1 MVVGGVR
8 RPLADVEP
16 SKQPEPKPSPIL
28 DYGVISPVP
37 ADRNPQVA
45 SVAQALQEKKH
56 PERLSVLIQ
65 PRSFERAAF
74 EKDPQ
79 TYLNTIEPGRVFQ
92 PAQPGAGVPRLS
104 SHSPRLQRVV
114 QGESVYL
121 EVGGVSGMP
130 VTFTS
135 FDLGAFDNDLN
146 SITVRA
152 DERGRARVKFTATPG
167 TINDIHILA
176 ASPVTSGQMRYL
188 VNVRL
193 PEATGGR

>member
-1 MVVGGVR
+1 
-8 RPLADVEP
+8 
-16 SKQPEPKPSPIL
+16 L
-28 DYGVISPVP
+28 DYGVTPGVP

-45 SVAQALQEKKH
+45 LVVQAVKEKTH

-65 PRSFERAAF
+65 PPPFDRAAF
-74 EKDPQ
+74 EKAPDK
-79 TYLNTIEPGRVFQ
+79 YLNTIEPGRVFQ
-92 PAQPGAGVPRLS
+92 PAQPGPGVPRLLP
-104 SHSPRLQRVV
+104 HSPRLQRVV

-121 EVGGVSGMP
+121 EVGGVPGMP

-135 FDLGAFDNDLN
+135 FDLGAFENDLN

-167 TINDIHILA
+167 TISDINILA
-176 ASPVTSGQMRYL
+176 ASPVTSGQVKYV

-193 PEATGGR
+193 PEAASGQ

>member
-1 MVVGGVR
+1 MQSLGSTKLAYVVAGG
-8 RPLADVEP
+8 L
-16 SKQPEPKPSPIL
+16 
-28 DYGVISPVP
+28 G
-37 ADRNPQVA
+37 
-45 SVAQALQEKKH
+45 AQADSL
-56 PERLSVLIQ
+56 LVVLFDVG
-65 PRSFERAAF
+65 PFV
-74 EKDPQ
+74 
-79 TYLNTIEPGRVFQ
+79 PGLEDVILLACPLC
-92 PAQPGAGVPRLS
+92 PATSALG
-104 SHSPRLQRVV
+104 HSPRLQRVV